1 MNTVR
6 AMRLLL
12 GVAVAVTLTAC
23 ENTKAMLGQ
32 GKRSPDEYAVYSRV
46 PLSLPPEYGLRP
58 PGAAGG
64 PVASQPGTPTSD
76 ARNVLLGLEPGG
88 RVAGVPSAGSESV
101 SGGTLAL
108 LERTGGLRAD
118 PAIRSRINRETTV
131 LAEVDQS
138 FSERLMFWR
147 SPSEYGTVVDPNEEA
162 KRIRENQALG
172 KPVTEGRTPTIAR
185 RKRALLEGIIN

>member
-6 AMRLLL
+6 GLRLLL

-23 ENTKAMLGQ
+23 DNTKAILGQ

-46 PLSLPPEYGLRP
+46 PLSMPPEYGLRP

-88 RVAGVPSAGSESV
+88 RVAAPPAGYEGV

-108 LERTGGLRAD
+108 LDRTGGLRAD

-138 FSERLMFWR
+138 FSDRLMFWR

-185 RKRALLEGIIN
+185 RKRALLEGIFN

>member
-6 AMRLLL
+6 GMRLLL
-12 GVAVAVTLTAC
+12 GIAVAATLTAC
-23 ENTKAMLGQ
+23 DNTKSLLGQ

-46 PLSLPPEYGLRP
+46 PLSMPPEYGLRP
-58 PGAAGG
+58 PGTAG

-76 ARNVLLGLEPGG
+76 AKNVLLGLEPGG
-88 RVAGVPSAGSESV
+88 RVAAAPSGGAEGL

-108 LERTGGLRAD
+108 LDRTGGSSAD

-131 LAEVDQS
+131 LAEADQS
-138 FSERLMFWR
+138 FTERLMFWR

-185 RKRALLEGIIN
+185 RKRALLEGIFN